1 MSRADTKTGCFS
13 SFLGEYTYLKSGDLH
28 GNFIWTLAFQKS
40 DYHDFCAAW
49 KKNIATGQEV
59 LTHCCVS
66 VGLLPKMWV
75 KQMTLRLVYLL
86 GGEYVET
93 TI

>member
-1 MSRADTKTGCFS
+1 MEI
-13 SFLGEYTYLKSGDLH
+13 SFRLWPFKKVTIM
-28 GNFIWTLAFQKS
+28 F
-40 DYHDFCAAW
+40 FCAAW

-75 KQMTLRLVYLL
+75 KQMTLRLAYLL
-86 GGEYVET
+86 GGHYVET